1 MLQLY
6 LWHDFYKLI
15 FKTEHKLCIASGPV
29 HPPANEKFW
38 VGTSSFYIQY
48 RIQKIPC
55 NLLWL

>member
-29 HPPANEKFW
+29 HPPANEKF
-38 VGTSSFYIQY
+38 
-48 RIQKIPC
+48 
-55 NLLWL
+55 